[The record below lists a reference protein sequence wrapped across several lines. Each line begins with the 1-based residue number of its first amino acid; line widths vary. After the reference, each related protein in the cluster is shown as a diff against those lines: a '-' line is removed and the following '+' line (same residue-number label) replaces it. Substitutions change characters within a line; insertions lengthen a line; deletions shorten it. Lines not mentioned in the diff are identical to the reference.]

1 MAGPAESP
9 SVGDEQPSRRWNSWG
24 RAGATLQAG
33 DRPRGGVHEQWRAG
47 GEYREPEL
55 ILMTLFLLSFLFAA
69 MWAIPRLLSR
79 SAVRVPSRVPEQ
91 WVAEYRSEDQ

>member
-1 MAGPAESP
+1 MTVFE
-9 SVGDEQPSRRWNSWG
+9 VEQLG
-24 RAGATLQAG
+24 LGVGATLQAWN
-33 DRPRGGVHEQWRAG
+33 RPRGGAHEQARAG
-47 GEYREPEL
+47 GDDREPEL

-69 MWAIPRLLSR
+69 LWAIPRLVSR